1 MPFPTSCSPQAWAA
15 ATPFLLLRTM
25 LGLEPDDAAGLTI
38 DPIPGALDDM
48 YFIGVRRL
56 DRRFDLRVDEGKATI
71 TEWAHDRLS

>member
-1 MPFPTSCSPQAWAA
+1 
-15 ATPFLLLRTM
+15 M

-56 DRRFDLRVDEGKATI
+56 DRRFDVRVDEGKATI
-71 TEWAHDRLS
+71 TEWTHDRLS